1 MLSTLERLLTLKTVS
16 SFAELPDEI
25 LTEMA
30 GLLEELEVSEGA
42 VIFHKGDPGSS
53 LYVIVEGTVRVYD
66 SHSTRNYL
74 GPRDVFGEM
83 ALLDPEPRV
92 ASVSATC
99 DTHLLRLNQEPFY
112 ELVDDRIEITYGMIR
127 VLAGYLRKRVRD
139 LNAAHAQLA
148 SLKG

>member
-16 SFAELPDEI
+16 IFAELPDEI

-92 ASVSATC
+92 ASVAATC

-127 VLAGYLRKRVRD
+127 VLAGYLRERVRD